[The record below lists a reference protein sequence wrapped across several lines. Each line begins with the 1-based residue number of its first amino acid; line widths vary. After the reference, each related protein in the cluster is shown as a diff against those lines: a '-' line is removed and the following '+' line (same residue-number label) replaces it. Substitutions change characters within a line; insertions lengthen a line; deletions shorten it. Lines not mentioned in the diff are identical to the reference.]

1 MRLDTQSKQ
10 MLELL
15 RSSKPDGPRKSFSY
29 YRICEISGLE
39 EDDMF
44 PIIKW
49 LVSNGFAEYAYR
61 AGTTGK
67 MDVGVSLTQA
77 GIKYKEYVDMSR
89 KERWIER
96 AIGFTFGVASSFF
109 AALIGSLLR

>member
-1 MRLDTQSKQ
+1 MSLARRFSSRVSSFNFFTS
-10 MLELL
+10 LL
-15 RSSKPDGPRKSFSY
+15 CFLAGTYVSR
-29 YRICEISGLE
+29 
-39 EDDMF
+39 
-44 PIIKW
+44 IIKW

-61 AGTTGK
+61 AGTAGK

>member
-1 MRLDTQSKQ
+1 MKLDAQSKQ

-15 RSSKPDGPRKSFSY
+15 RSSEPDGPRKSFSY
-29 YRICEISGLE
+29 QRICEISKLE

-44 PIIKW
+44 PIVKW
-49 LVSNGFAEYAYR
+49 LVSRGFAEYAYR
-61 AGTTGK
+61 TLATEK
-67 MDVGVSLTQA
+67 RDVGIVLTQA
-77 GIKYKEYVDMSR
+77 GLKYKEYVDMSR

-96 AIGFTFGVASSFF
+96 AIGFAFGVASSFF